1 VLRVERGRGHAS
13 AGIVTLHIDA
23 HQHFWRYSPRTHAW
37 IDDLMAA
44 LRRDFLPADL
54 EPLLRDAGFDG
65 CVAVQA
71 QQDVAETEWLL
82 ALAEEHSFV
91 RGVVGWVDLRAEDV
105 RQHLR
110 RLASHTK
117 LKGVRH
123 IVQSEPDDRFML
135 RPDFMRGIAAL
146 AEFGL
151 AYDILI
157 YARQLPGAAEL
168 AAAFPEQRFVVDH
181 IAKPRIREHIA
192 AWALG
197 VAAMSRHG
205 NVSCKLSG
213 MFTEVDWSAWSPEDF
228 APYVEVVLEWFGP
241 ERLMIGSDWPVC
253 TLAGRYGDVL
263 QVAMRHVARLS
274 PPDQAAILGENA
286 AQFYRL

>member
-1 VLRVERGRGHAS
+1 MR
-13 AGIVTLHIDA
+13 IDA

-37 IDDLMAA
+37 IDDSMAA
-44 LRRDFLPADL
+44 LRRDFLPSDL
-54 EPLLRDAGFDG
+54 EPLLRDAGFGG

-82 ALAEEHSFV
+82 ALAAEHSFI

-105 RQHLR
+105 RDQLA
-110 RLASHTK
+110 RLSSSTK

-135 RPDFMRGIAAL
+135 RPDFMRGIGAL
-146 AEFGL
+146 GEFGL

-157 YARQLPGAAEL
+157 YARQLPAAAEL

-181 IAKPRIREHIA
+181 IAKPEIRERRTDAWARGIA
-192 AWALG
+192 ALA
-197 VAAMSRHG
+197 RHP
-205 NVSCKLSG
+205 NVWCKLSG
-213 MFTEVDWSAWSPEDF
+213 MVTEADWGAWSPDDI
-228 APYVEVVLEWFGP
+228 APYIDIVLEAFGP
-241 ERLMIGSDWPVC
+241 DRLMIGSDWPVC
-253 TLAGRYGDVL
+253 TLAGAYGHVM
-263 QVAMRHVARLS
+263 QVVIQRIARLS
-274 PPDQAAILGENA
+274 PREQAAILSENA